1 MNKTSL
7 PKKITPDPIIQAVI
21 EIRFEPKVQGDAVLH
36 FVSES
41 RIVKDYFGTAQ
52 ELPIYQLPPPVR
64 NSEPGLRYSPYFHL
78 EGGGGYQGYLLQVGP
93 RAISLVSN
101 APYKGSEDFLEKTHS
116 LFSSINEHGAIG
128 KVERLGIRYIDFFD
142 LNIFDKLTLSL
153 TIPGHKLQ
161 HQSSSV
167 RIEFPKAGSFARILH
182 IMSDAKVA
190 SSTDGTEKT
199 GSILDIDAFTDHL
212 PSPFFQQAE
221 ALLREGHRAQKDLF
235 FSLLKDEFLAS
246 LNPEY

>member
-1 MNKTSL
+1 MNSISL

-21 EIRFEPKVQGDAVLH
+21 EIRFEPKVQSDAVLH

-41 RIVKDYFGTAQ
+41 RIVKDCFGASQ
-52 ELPIYQLPPPVR
+52 ELPIYQLPSPVR

-78 EGGGGYQGYLLQVGP
+78 EGKGGYQGYLLQVGP

-101 APYKGSEDFLEKTHS
+101 EPYKGSDDFLEKTHS

-142 LNIFDKLTLSL
+142 FNIFDKLQLSL
-153 TIPGHKLQ
+153 TIPGHELE

-167 RIEFPKAGSFARILH
+167 RIEFPRTGSFARTLH
-182 IMSDAKVA
+182 VVSNAKVA
-190 SSTDGTEKT
+190 SSKDGTEKT
-199 GSILDIDAFTDHL
+199 GSILDIDAFTDQL
-212 PSPFFQQAE
+212 PSSFFQKAE
-221 ALLREGHRAQKDLF
+221 ELLKEGHLAQKELF
-235 FSLLKDEFLAS
+235 FNLLKDDFIKTLK
-246 LNPEY
+246 PEY